1 MPTSGR
7 IRIGGAPAQSSKVT
21 YKFGSGSSDF
31 EPVSTTVDASADGR
45 METIAELDVDDGIA
59 NWFGR
64 GSSNNPLQAQGFI
77 GLRLVADAA
86 ASQATGSYRI
96 AVRTAQ
102 GRRLYNI
109 HEGDLASEDL
119 FEGAAGS
126 GSKKDRKNREP
137 FPNASREWQT
147 EPRKI
152 TVDVDVDS
160 DITVDFNEAETELA
174 AEGYRAEALR

>member
-31 EPVSTTVDASADGR
+31 SPVASTVDASAGGR
-45 METIAELDVDDGIA
+45 METIAELDVDDGVA

-64 GSSNNPLQAQGFI
+64 GQSNNPLQAQGFAGI
-77 GLRLVADAA
+77 RLVNATAA
-86 ASQATGSYRI
+86 AQATGSYRI

-109 HEGDLASEDL
+109 HEGDLESEDL
-119 FEGAAGS
+119 YDGAAGS
-126 GSKKDRKNREP
+126 GTKKDRKNREP

-160 DITVDFNEAETELA
+160 DITVDFGEAETELA